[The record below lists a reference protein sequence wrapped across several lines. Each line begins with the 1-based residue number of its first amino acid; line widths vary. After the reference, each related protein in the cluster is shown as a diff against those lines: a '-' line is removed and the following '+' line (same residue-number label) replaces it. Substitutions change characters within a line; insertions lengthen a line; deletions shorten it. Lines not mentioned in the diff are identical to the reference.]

1 MKRNAVVRHVTLGA
15 LVTGLVPLTAP
26 GAGAGPNDGSAAAL
40 CRSTF
45 GDRGPTEGQV
55 VGEGPSG
62 DSMMVS
68 VGWNPQDWPKDIG
81 RIVTCVS
88 VDGRAVPELATSAV
102 GPPNTGS
109 LMLDLTLPPGEPGAL
124 VCEQSVLV
132 GKDDAPGRTPPTS
145 PVCFKLRAPDPPPPT
160 RAGGRTT
167 AGPPAPGPVAPVGPP
182 APPAPGPVAPVRPP
196 APPAPVSPPVAV
208 PKAPIT
214 PPAPRPGPRSA
225 PPARAAFEAAVGATP
240 RPPARPATAA
250 APAARA
256 ETAAP
261 AASPA
266 SGDPAAAP
274 ATALARTG
282 IDEHIPLAGA
292 GVLFA
297 FGGLAI
303 MFGEPRR
310 RSWSGG
316 TA

>member
-1 MKRNAVVRHVTLGA
+1 MKRKSVVRQVTLGA
-15 LVTGLVPLTAP
+15 LATGLVPLTAA
-26 GAGAGPNDGSAAAL
+26 GAGAGPTDGSGAAL

-62 DSMMVS
+62 DSMVVS
-68 VGWNPQDWPKDIG
+68 VGWNPRDWPGDIG

-88 VDGRAVPELATSAV
+88 VDGRAVPELANSTV

-132 GKDDAPGRTPPTS
+132 GKDDTPGRTPPTS
-145 PVCFKLRAPDPPPPT
+145 PVCFKLRASDPPAPT
-160 RAGGRTT
+160 RAGGRASAGTP
-167 AGPPAPGPVAPVGPP
+167 APGPPAPVG
-182 APPAPGPVAPVRPP
+182 PP
-196 APPAPVSPPVAV
+196 APPAPVSPPVAA
-208 PKAPIT
+208 PKAPTT
-214 PPAPRPGPRSA
+214 PPALRPGPGPDPAST
-225 PPARAAFEAAVGATP
+225 PPARAAFEAAVGATRTP
-240 RPPARPATAA
+240 SVRPAATAA
-250 APAARA
+250 TPAPKARAAAGAATPAAA
-256 ETAAP
+256 TATP
-261 AASPA
+261 
-266 SGDPAAAP
+266 DPAAAP

-282 IDEHIPLAGA
+282 IDEHIPLTGAGA
-292 GVLFA
+292 LFA

-310 RSWSGG
+310 RSWSGR